1 MAYKATEMFKKVYL
15 RYERYMLPIAFF
27 TGFVWDSLTLR
38 RIDLLYENLVFLMY
52 IFVAGAGIILVNIS
66 FKYVR
71 FAPLFMQFAFGG
83 LFSGFVVFYFR
94 SASFMAS
101 WPFLAL
107 LLFFLVGN
115 EVFKK
120 QYLRLVFQLS
130 VFFTVLFSYAI
141 FAVPVFIGKM
151 GDGVFLVSGVL
162 SLFLMGLL
170 VFILNFSIPGKI
182 YHVRR
187 ALFSSILGI
196 YLLLNIF
203 YFTNIIPPIP
213 LSLKTFGVYH
223 SVEKNSAGEYAVSF
237 EPMPWYAWGERM
249 NPVFHWTPGAPVYVF
264 SAVFAPVKINTSV
277 SHKWSYF
284 DEKTGKWIETNR
296 IGFSVV
302 GGRDG
307 GYRGYTVKNSIMPG
321 RWRVDVV
328 TGRGQVLGRLNFN
341 VVETEI
347 TPELKASTL

>member
-1 MAYKATEMFKKVYL
+1 MNIIKKIRGLYIKH
-15 RYERYMLPIAFF
+15 ERYMLPVAFLA
-27 TGFVWDSLTLR
+27 GFVWDSLTLK

-66 FKYVR
+66 RRYIR
-71 FAPLFMQFAFGG
+71 WAPLFMQFAFGG

-94 SASFMAS
+94 SASFLAS

-141 FAVPVFIGKM
+141 FALPVFTGQM
-151 GDGVFLVSGVL
+151 GEGTFLLSGVL
-162 SLFLMGLL
+162 SLFVMGLL

-187 ALFSSILGI
+187 ALFSSVLGI

-213 LSLKTFGVYH
+213 LSLKVFDIYH
-223 SVEKNSAGEYAVSF
+223 SVEKNSAGQYLVSF
-237 EPMPWYAWGERM
+237 EPVRWYDFSRKIK
-249 NPVFHWTPGAPVYVF
+249 PVFHWSQGAPVYAF
-264 SAVFAPVKINTSV
+264 SAVFAPTKINTTIF
-277 SHKWSYF
+277 HQWYYF
-284 DEKTGKWIETNR
+284 NGKTGKWVESSR
-296 IGFSVV
+296 LGFPIV

-307 GYRGYTVKNSIMPG
+307 GYRGYTVKNATFPG
-321 RWRVDVV
+321 RWRVEVV
-328 TGRGQVLGRLNFN
+328 TGRGQVLGRIDFE
-341 VVETEI
+341 VVESRSAPNLEV
-347 TPELKASTL
+347 STF